1 MVIIRA
7 KDNFGNVAEL
17 DVLQEAE
24 LRCDVSAIESGDI
37 GQVFGISSQEFM
49 LPGSNNN
56 NVFFGNIFD
65 IGAEPSIALNHTIFA
80 SVMVDGSE
88 IFSGKMY
95 INDVLTDDKGY
106 AMYKAVIINETI
118 DFNTRIENTFMN
130 ELDLSSLD
138 HELTLANITG
148 SWDSN
153 LVGGDVV
160 YPLADYGSSPISNVA
175 NGAIGDATFNNE
187 DYPLDLA
194 DFKPSVKAKALI
206 NAIFNQVDYNYSSS
220 FIDSAYFDKLFILS
234 TANEQRGIGDSPIQY
249 STQARFVNGGGGQP
263 VADGATVTVLFPN
276 EVYDNGNAYDPLT
289 GIYTVQA
296 DGDYIV
302 NTTIRLFTALPP
314 LPINLRRVTAKVLLN
329 GVEVAN
335 SVDLSAFA
343 QTTVGI
349 NKSLNNL
356 QVGDEIKITV
366 TNETVS
372 RISGNVVAGSNGIL
386 NQSVTFFNV
395 QSVGALYAGTVDM
408 SRMFGDEE
416 RVINFLQGLIEKFN
430 LVIEPKQGE
439 RNTLIIEPYN
449 IWVAGGR
456 TLDWSSKLDNSIRK
470 SIRGTMVDQAKIIS
484 FADKEDD
491 DILNTYTQ
499 ETYKKIFGEA
509 LYIDDG
515 DLTQGKR
522 EIGGFF
528 SPTPVMSVDGTNLDV
543 IPHLYKRENDIKTA
557 IKFNYRILHFNGNK
571 QIQDVTAYDDT
582 GANQGKGYWVRD
594 VNTTAKTL
602 ITNYG
607 SFHYLDIDVAD
618 NSPDFDT
625 SRDLNWNNR
634 NQVHFSSPVLTDG
647 YFAKRDAVYEY
658 WAFYLNDLYNPE
670 SKMLTC
676 NIYFTPDELKD
687 IQLNDKIFIKGNYY
701 RINRISSFDLT
712 KDASVE
718 VELIKFPIRKF
729 QFPVRRVYDNVS
741 SGGTGAGSGGTYT
754 DVTLD
759 DGSITAGGSGNY
771 VFVDNDLPVT
781 GSGNQDLV
789 GRVAPLDG
797 FTLYPTS
804 FADSGSVVWKV
815 NPPQNT
821 NGVRP
826 IRSLGNNEINFGANE
841 VTAIGNN
848 NTVNDQTS
856 IVNIQGTGNNVDSFS
871 QYVQITGD
879 NNTIKESANKSSI
892 QQSTTS
898 EISGNTTLS
907 TIIGGEDTI
916 ISGSNKSVV
925 IGQDITL
932 QGGNSNIV
940 IGNFDTTT
948 KTVKDLINTVV
959 INPNR
964 DLESWENINGDDFDG
979 RAYLGTYHKIGA
991 QFSDNKIIEVGVGT
1005 TTWLT
1010 GSEYA
1015 DDYYIHLK
1023 WVGGGPGTAV
1033 VYLPD
1038 TNPSNLIGRESNG
1051 YKRELRFFG
1060 DENLTANEKIQITG
1074 LGTDTVDSTTSP
1086 SFVELRKAFD
1096 AATVYGFESGSWIV
1110 TQQKA

>member
-7 KDNFGNVAEL
+7 KDNFGNVADL

-24 LRCDVSAIESGDI
+24 LRVDVSAIESGDI
-37 GQVFGISSQEFM
+37 GEVFGISSQEFM
-49 LPGSNNN
+49 LPGSDKNNA
-56 NVFFGNIFD
+56 FFGNIFD
-65 IGAEPSIALNHTIFA
+65 LGAEPSVALNHTVFA
-80 SVMVDGSE
+80 SVMVDGNE
-88 IFSGKMY
+88 MFSGKMY
-95 INDVLTDDKGY
+95 VNNVLTDDRGY
-106 AMYKAVIINETI
+106 VMYKVLVINETI
-118 DFNTRIENTFMN
+118 DFNTRIENIYMN

-138 HELTLANITG
+138 HELNLANITG
-148 SWDSN
+148 SWDGN

-187 DYPLDLA
+187 DYPLDIA
-194 DFKPSVKAKALI
+194 DFKPGVKVKALI
-206 NAIFNQVDYNYSSS
+206 DAIFSEVDYNYSSS

-249 STQARFVNGGGGQP
+249 STQARFVNGGSGQT
-263 VADGATVTVLFPN
+263 VTDGATVTVLFPS
-276 EVYDNGNAYDPLT
+276 ESYDNGNAYDPAT
-289 GIYTVQA
+289 GIYTVKA
-296 DGDYIV
+296 DGDYII
-302 NTTIRLFTALPP
+302 NTATKLFTPLPP
-314 LPINLRRVTAKVLLN
+314 LPINLRRVTTKLLLN

-335 SVDLSAFA
+335 NVDFSAFNVS
-343 QTTVGI
+343 TCSI
-349 NKSLNNL
+349 NKQLNNL
-356 QVGDEIKITV
+356 SIGDEIKVTV

-372 RISGNVVAGSNGIL
+372 RVSGNVVAGVNGLL
-386 NQSVTFFNV
+386 NQAPTFFNI

-416 RVINFLQGLIEKFN
+416 TVIDFLQGLIEKFN
-430 LVIEPKQGE
+430 LVIEPKQDE
-439 RNTLIIEPYN
+439 RNILIIEPYN
-449 IWVAGGR
+449 TWIENGKIV
-456 TLDWSSKLDNSIRK
+456 DWSNKVDNSVRK
-470 SIRGTMVDQAKIIS
+470 SIKGTMNDQAKIIS
-484 FADKEDD
+484 FADEEDD

-499 ETYKKIFGEA
+499 ETYKKVFGEA

-543 IPHLYKRENDIKTA
+543 IPHLYKRDNDIKTA

-571 QIQDVTAYDDT
+571 QIQDVTAYDSS
-582 GANQGKGYWVRD
+582 GASQGKGYWVRD
-594 VNTTAKTL
+594 VNTLTKTL
-602 ITNYG
+602 VTNYG
-607 SFHYLDIDVAD
+607 SFHYLDIDVND

-647 YFAKRDAVYEY
+647 YFVKRDAVYEY
-658 WAFYLNDLYNPE
+658 WAFYLNSLYHPE
-670 SKMLTC
+670 SKMVTL
-676 NIYFTPDELKD
+676 NIQFNPDELKD
-687 IQLNDKIFIKGNYY
+687 IQLNDKIFIDGQYY
-701 RINRISSFDLT
+701 RINQISSFDLT
-712 KDASVE
+712 KEASTQ
-718 VELIKFPIRKF
+718 VELIKSPVRQF
-729 QFPVRRVYDNVS
+729 QFPVRRVYDEVT
-741 SGGTGAGSGGTYT
+741 SGGTGGTYT

-771 VFVDNDLPVT
+771 VFVDTDLPVT

-797 FTLYPTS
+797 FTLYSNT
-804 FADSGSVVWKV
+804 FADSGSVAWKV

-848 NTVNDQTS
+848 NTVSDQTS
-856 IVNIQGTGNNVDSFS
+856 VVNVQGTGNNVDSFS
-871 QYVQITGD
+871 QYVQIVGD
-879 NNTIKESANKSSI
+879 NNTIKESSNKSSI

-925 IGQDITL
+925 IGQDLTL

-940 IGNFDTTT
+940 VGNFDTTT

-964 DLESWENINGDDFDG
+964 DLESWENLGGDDFDG
-979 RAYLGTYHKIGA
+979 RAYLGTNHTIGGI
-991 QFSDNKIIEVGVGT
+991 FRDNKELTVGPGDSIY
-1005 TTWLT
+1005 LT

-1015 DDYYIHLK
+1015 NDYFYVLS
-1023 WVGGGPGTAV
+1023 WSGGNGTANI
-1033 VYLPD
+1033 YLPD
-1038 TNPSNLIGRESNG
+1038 TNPSNLVGRESNG
-1051 YKRELRFFG
+1051 YKRELRFFT
-1060 DENLTANEKIQITG
+1060 DNTVNANDKIRVTA
-1074 LGTDTVDSTTSP
+1074 LGTDTLDGTVGGYD
-1086 SFVELRKAFD
+1086 ELNKQYEGITLYAPL
-1096 AATVYGFESGSWIV
+1096 SGSWFTI
-1110 TQQKA
+1110 QSKDFAP